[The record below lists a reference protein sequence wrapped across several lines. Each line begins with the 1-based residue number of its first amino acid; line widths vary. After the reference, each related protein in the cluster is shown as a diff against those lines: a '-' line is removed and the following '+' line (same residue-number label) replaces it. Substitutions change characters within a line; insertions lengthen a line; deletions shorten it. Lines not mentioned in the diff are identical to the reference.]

1 MYHHRHRNHG
11 VRNKSQQTKSQMM
24 IWYFV
29 QLIFIMRWKSSQRCG
44 INHND
49 HDDNGEIPN
58 YHWWFIP
65 TTITMTMFSCK
76 NSMKRKKSGIGSL
89 CELVLWM
96 DPHVRSIRTR
106 GEETKWNAINVKFDQ
121 MNDQRLWCSGS
132 RLPIK
137 WVNLSPSRRR
147 SRESKT
153 LKRKGQYVRVAECQ
167 ITQSTLKWEW
177 FVCWQDFLFG
187 DCVRV
192 HQRRQEWRK
201 NWKND
206 VTPFKL

>member
-1 MYHHRHRNHG
+1 M
-11 VRNKSQQTKSQMM
+11 TMM
-24 IWYFV
+24 IMAKYQIIIGDLFLPPSPWPCFHV
-29 QLIFIMRWKSSQRCG
+29 KIAWR
-44 INHND
+44 
-49 HDDNGEIPN
+49 E
-58 YHWWFIP
+58 
-65 TTITMTMFSCK
+65 K
-76 NSMKRKKSGIGSL
+76 NQGSVRSASL
-89 CELVLWM
+89 CSGWILMSEASE
-96 DPHVRSIRTR
+96 PEVRRQSD
-106 GEETKWNAINVKFDQ
+106 NVKFDQ

-153 LKRKGQYVRVAECQ
+153 LKRKGQYVRLAECQ

-201 NWKND
+201 ND